1 MHNKI
6 TTKDNKEIRNF
17 REQNWHYLSLF
28 SRKQSFKQVTLLL
41 QTKILSFLPDSSDN
55 NFT

>member
-41 QTKILSFLPDSSDN
+41 QTKILSFLPDSSDS